1 MYREPST
8 PGKQKRPQVGESS
21 ALTTPKESLRG
32 PTGQAPVVES
42 HAFTTGQD
50 SRRNKGSPILLFMHY
65 DHDSSPLVIMRD
77 DEDDAEYNEDESLA
91 EDDLGDEGADMEDES
106 DEDET
111 V

>member
-1 MYREPST
+1 
-8 PGKQKRPQVGESS
+8 
-21 ALTTPKESLRG
+21 
-32 PTGQAPVVES
+32 
-42 HAFTTGQD
+42 
-50 SRRNKGSPILLFMHY
+50 MHY